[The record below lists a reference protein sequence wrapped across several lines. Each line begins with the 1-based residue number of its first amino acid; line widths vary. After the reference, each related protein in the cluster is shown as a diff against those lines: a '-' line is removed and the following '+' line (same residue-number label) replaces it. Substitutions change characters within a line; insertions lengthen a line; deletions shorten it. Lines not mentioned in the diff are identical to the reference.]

1 MRRIL
6 LLTLAALVLLGVACK
21 RVETQAEK
29 EETGKKEVEAMALQI
44 KSGAFENG
52 ATIPKKYT
60 CDGEDLSPALSWSGV
75 PDGTKSFALICD
87 DPDAPMGTWVHWV
100 LWGLPPD
107 TMGLLEGVAAETS
120 LTSGARQGI
129 NSGSRVGYNGPC
141 PPPGKP
147 HRYYF
152 KLYALDTTLNLPSTA
167 NKAALE
173 KAMKGHVLA
182 EAQVMGKYGR

>member
-1 MRRIL
+1 MRKTL
-6 LLTLAALVLLGVACK
+6 VLTLAALLVLGVACK
-21 RVETQAEK
+21 RVETQAQK

-44 KSGAFENG
+44 KSSAFEDG

-60 CDGEDLSPALSWSGV
+60 CDGEDRSPALSWSGV

-107 TMGLLEGVAAETS
+107 TMSLPEGVPADTTLA
-120 LTSGARQGI
+120 SGARQGL
-129 NSGSRVGYNGPC
+129 NSWPRVGYGGPC

-152 KLYALDTTLNLPSTA
+152 KLYALDAELNLPSSA

-173 KAMKGHVLA
+173 KAMKGHILA

>member
-1 MRRIL
+1 MRKTL
-6 LLTLAALVLLGVACK
+6 LLTLTALLVLGVACK
-21 RVETQAEK
+21 RVETQVEK
-29 EETGKKEVEAMALQI
+29 AETGKKEVEAMALQI
-44 KSGAFENG
+44 QSSAFEDG

-60 CDGEDLSPALSWSGV
+60 CDGDDRSPALSWSGA

-100 LWGLPPD
+100 LWDLPLD
-107 TMGLLEGVAAETS
+107 TVSLLEGIPADTQLAV
-120 LTSGARQGI
+120 GAKQGL
-129 NSGSRVGYNGPC
+129 NSWPRVGYGGPC

-152 KLYALDTTLNLPSTA
+152 KLYALDTTLNLPSSA

-173 KAMKGHVLA
+173 KAMKGHILA

>member
-1 MRRIL
+1 MRKTL
-6 LLTLAALVLLGVACK
+6 LLTLAALLVLGVACK
-21 RVETQAEK
+21 RVETQVEK
-29 EETGKKEVEAMALQI
+29 AETGRKEVEAMALQI
-44 KSGAFENG
+44 ESSAFEDG

-60 CDGEDLSPALSWSGV
+60 CDGDDRSPALSWTGV

-100 LWGLPPD
+100 LWDLPPD
-107 TMGLLEGVAAETS
+107 TVSLLEGVPADSQLAV
-120 LTSGARQGI
+120 GAKQGL
-129 NSGSRVGYNGPC
+129 NSWPRVGYGGPC

-152 KLYALDTTLNLPSTA
+152 KLYALDAELNLPSST

-173 KAMKGHVLA
+173 KAMKGHILA